1 MENERKTLFLASM
14 ILLLL
19 TVPAFAAYKVEPL
32 PDGTYEVTFTYQTN
46 AEDVF
51 LIGEFNNWVEND
63 EALRMT
69 KMQKASMK
77 SPLPWPRVP
86 MSISFCRRPVLY

>member
-1 MENERKTLFLASM
+1 MKRKILFLASM
-14 ILLLL
+14 VLLFW
-19 TVPAFAAYKVEPL
+19 VAPVMAAYKVEPL

-69 KMQKASMK
+69 KNA
-77 SPLPWPRVP
+77 
-86 MSISFCRRPVLY
+86 